1 MSLLPDVLSGVGSV
15 IPWMLLGAVVM
26 AYIIM
31 RVRRMQQVKRR
42 SRMLSAGLRDIGE
55 FAVEEARCTLVHCT
69 KEPRRFFGR
78 ELPLMRERCIFTI
91 DAVVK
96 IGFDFDAIE
105 VQLCRLRREITLRL
119 PAIRLLSTALDY
131 DSMHVL
137 DEKTGMFAVP
147 KLEWH
152 RDAMQHLTQEA
163 IDRVCRS
170 DAFSRAQASA
180 VIRLE
185 AFVGRFFDL
194 SEYRLNIVPA
204 EGTLPAGKEL
214 PTGV

>member
-15 IPWMLLGAVVM
+15 IPWVLLGAAAM
-26 AYIIM
+26 AYILVRI
-31 RVRRMQQVKRR
+31 RRMQQVKRK
-42 SRMLSAGLRDIGE
+42 SRMLCAGLRDIGE

-78 ELPLMRERCIFTI
+78 ELPLMRERCIFAI
-91 DAVVK
+91 DVVVK
-96 IGFDFDAIE
+96 IGFDFDAIG
-105 VQLCRLRREITLRL
+105 VQVNSLRREITLRL
-119 PAIRLLSTALDY
+119 PEMRLLSTAVDY
-131 DSMHVL
+131 DSMNVL

-163 IDRVCRS
+163 VERARSS

-180 VIRLE
+180 GIRLE
-185 AFVGRFFDL
+185 AFVGKFFDL
-194 SEYRLNIVPA
+194 SEYRLNVIPA
-204 EGTLPAGKEL
+204 EQTAAAESALSIGA
-214 PTGV
+214 

>member
-15 IPWMLLGAVVM
+15 IPWMLLGAAAM

-31 RVRRMQQVKRR
+31 RVRRMQQVRRR

-78 ELPLMRERCIFTI
+78 ELPLTRERCIFTI

-105 VQLCRLRREITLRL
+105 VQLSRLRREITLLL
-119 PAIRLLSTALDY
+119 PEMRLLSTALDY

-163 IDRVCRS
+163 VERVRSS
-170 DAFSRAQASA
+170 DAFSRARASA
-180 VIRLE
+180 GIRLE
-185 AFVGRFFDL
+185 AFVGKFFDL
-194 SEYRLNIVPA
+194 SEYRLNVIPA
-204 EGTLPAGKEL
+204 EQTEAAESTLSIGA
-214 PTGV
+214 